1 MGVFMVQGA
10 SAGVIGAFL
19 GALLG
24 VVLASQLN
32 TIMPIVGAMLDGA
45 SLPIDIEPMQVTIIA
60 LVAMAIA
67 LLSTLYPSWR
77 AAAAQ
82 PAEALR
88 YE

>member
-1 MGVFMVQGA
+1 M
-10 SAGVIGAFL
+10 IGALL

-24 VVLASQLN
+24 TLLASQLN
-32 TIMPIVGAMLDGA
+32 TLMPILGVLLDGA
-45 SLPIDIEPMQVTIIA
+45 ALPVDIDPAQVVTIAIS
-60 LVAMAIA
+60 AMVIA

-77 AAAAQ
+77 AAAVQ